1 VTTPSVPL
9 EVWLLAAVDPFL
21 VVLAAYLGFKA
32 DQFGKVALAAIIA
45 LAGSVLLNWL
55 ATALGLPSLAPVS
68 REGPLLI
75 PRPRRGRRP
84 VGRPRLRRRPLDRET
99 ERKGLTLRPG
109 PFLNQPVDQLT
120 AVGQGSSASPGRW
133 SPAGSAW

>member
-9 EVWLLAAVDPFL
+9 EVWLLAAFDPFL

-75 PRPRRGRRP
+75 PVRAGAAALWAALGYG
-84 VGRPRLRRRPLDRET
+84 V
-99 ERKGLTLRPG
+99 
-109 PFLNQPVDQLT
+109 
-120 AVGQGSSASPGRW
+120 ARW
-133 SPAGSAW
+133 TGKPKEGA